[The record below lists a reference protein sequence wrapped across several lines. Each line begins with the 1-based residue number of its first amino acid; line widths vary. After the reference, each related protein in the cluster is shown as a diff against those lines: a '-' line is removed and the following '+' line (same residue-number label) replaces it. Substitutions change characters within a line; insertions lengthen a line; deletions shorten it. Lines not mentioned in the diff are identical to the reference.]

1 MKMDMP
7 NSEFSGASASFFDPK
22 NEDAS
27 KLREEVAMFALNELL
42 GWLNKKEAGDAE
54 QVAIFDATNST
65 KARRDAVLRVISN
78 HQLHKG
84 GQVGVMFLESVCDD
98 QELLEE
104 NFKQKVAHSPDFA
117 GMSREDAIADL
128 RERVKK
134 YEAAYETIEDDDLS
148 YIKVYNLSSK
158 LLANQIYGRLSKS
171 IVPAL
176 MMWHV
181 GSRPIWFCR
190 AGQTTSEESRIQT
203 AISSLSLNS
212 AESVSKESAVSNE
225 FSRFTRGDTL
235 GKKGLEF
242 RDNLSRFVRD
252 KGVQFMSDRSN
263 KDYEPRLHAG
273 TSVKLDTDS
282 IRKLFDGSDTDSSND
297 DDDSDS
303 EDDLIPS
310 FPCKVMCST
319 MPRAID
325 TATWPYFLFQVEQY
339 SNLNPLDKGDF
350 SGLELEEIMSIHPQW
365 YSELESDPY
374 KTRFPGGESYHDLVN
389 RLESCLIDMEQQVSP
404 VLVVS
409 HVSVIQCLLAYFRNT
424 PVQKCT
430 SIEVPLH
437 TVIEMSPMKGAGWY
451 ETHYALGNV
460 AEEGPPSDDDQLP
473 PSPRPSPIW

>member
-1 MKMDMP
+1 M
-7 NSEFSGASASFFDPK
+7 
-22 NEDAS
+22 
-27 KLREEVAMFALNELL
+27 
-42 GWLNKKEAGDAE
+42 
-54 QVAIFDATNST
+54 
-65 KARRDAVLRVISN
+65 
-78 HQLHKG
+78 
-84 GQVGVMFLESVCDD
+84 GVMFLESVCDD
-98 QELLEE
+98 EELLEE

-117 GMSREDAIADL
+117 GMTQEDAIADL
-128 RERVKK
+128 RERVKR
-134 YEAAYETIEDDDLS
+134 YEAAYETIEDDDIS
-148 YIKVYNLSSK
+148 YIKVFNLSSK

-190 AGQTTSEESRIQT
+190 AGQTTSEETRLQT

-212 AESVSKESAVSNE
+212 VESVSKEGSTRSNE

-252 KGVQFMSDRSN
+252 KGAQFMSDRSN
-263 KDYEPRLHAG
+263 KDYEPRLHTG

-282 IRKLFDGSDTDSSND
+282 IRKLFENDPGTDDSSND
-297 DDDSDS
+297 DDSDLQ
-303 EDDLIPS
+303 DDMIPS

-319 MPRAID
+319 MPRAIG
-325 TATWPYFLFQVEQY
+325 TATWPSFLFRVEQY

-365 YSELESDPY
+365 YTELESDPY

-389 RLESCLIDMEQQVSP
+389 RLESSLIDMEQQVSP

-437 TVIEMSPMKGAGWY
+437 TVIEMSPMKGAGWH
-451 ETHYALGNV
+451 ETHYPLCDV
-460 AEEGPPSDDDQLP
+460 AEDCPPPVDDQLP
-473 PSPRPSPIW
+473 PSPRPTPIWGDHSLHGRNLAGVSPPPSDSSSRKHFNSPKNLSNG